1 MYRIGHAHDI
11 HKLVEGRKLILAGV
25 EIPFEKGALGH
36 SDADV
41 ILHALAES
49 ILGALALGDL
59 GKHFPDSDG
68 KYKDIASS
76 KLIET
81 VIVLMEKEGYHVVNT
96 DISLHLEK
104 PKVAPFIEAMRSQ
117 VASLLKVQLN
127 QVSIKAGTNEGVGP
141 VGLGDAVEA
150 TATTL
155 LRKA

>member
-11 HKLVEGRKLILAGV
+11 HKLVEGRKLMLAGIEV
-25 EIPFEKGALGH
+25 PFEKGALGH

-59 GKHFPDSDG
+59 GQHFPDTDAN
-68 KYKDIASS
+68 YKDIASS
-76 KLIET
+76 KLMDM
-81 VIVLMEKEGYHVVNT
+81 VVSLMEKEGFHVVNT

-104 PKVAPFIEAMRSQ
+104 PKVAPYIEAMRKR
-117 VASLLKVQLN
+117 VAELLKVRLD
-127 QVSIKAGTNEGVGP
+127 QVSIKAGTNEGMGP
-141 VGLGDAVEA
+141 VGLGGAVEA